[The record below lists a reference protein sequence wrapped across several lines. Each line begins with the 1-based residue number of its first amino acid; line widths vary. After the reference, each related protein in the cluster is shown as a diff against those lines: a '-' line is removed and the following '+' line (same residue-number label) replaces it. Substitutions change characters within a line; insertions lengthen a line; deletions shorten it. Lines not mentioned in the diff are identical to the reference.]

1 MATLTPRAQQRR
13 ARTVLLLIA
22 GIPVA
27 MMLAA
32 TALWWAVDSGHV
44 DVLDSVGTANH
55 GTLITPP
62 RSLSGT
68 LFQHEGVAETLWQDL
83 PVKWRFMVVQRGN
96 DCGDI
101 CQQQLYQTRQIH
113 LALGK

>member
-55 GTLITPP
+55 GTLIT
-62 RSLSGT
+62 
-68 LFQHEGVAETLWQDL
+68 
-83 PVKWRFMVVQRGN
+83 M
-96 DCGDI
+96 
-101 CQQQLYQTRQIH
+101 
-113 LALGK
+113 